1 MSTTSV
7 SRPFTEVNPSLT
19 ASRASGYVPPAA
31 TASGNGHSVATTR
44 PHIPNPST
52 PAFINDFQWINSY
65 LFIHK
70 MSTPSYRYSFLLWI
84 FIVFVVLIVA
94 ILHWTGSRGGYVGAA
109 WSKWALRRRT
119 WRKKH
124 TLAQAK
130 REGKPHQ
137 QPFSF
142 PSNAQMLSLIVL
154 FLVPLVLC
162 VVGPDYIAPGTKLW
176 DLTHNVTKRAL
187 DDVFIQRD
195 LMSRAASGQV
205 ASTATTRAPEYTV
218 PKAWWTVGGRTGIIA
233 FSLFP
238 LVVLFSLKAPP
249 FAVFAIPFLIQVHF
263 DKLARLHRWTGRL
276 IWIITTIHVV
286 TWGIQLFRDKR
297 GSGNP
302 AHRNSSAWLF
312 VWQYPLFIEGFIAYV
327 ALTAL
332 CVLSLDSFRVRN
344 YEAFYVLHVILV
356 PVTLVFS
363 ALHFPTIWWWC
374 WSALFLWVGERLY
387 RAVRWSY
394 VNGLMGKGKI
404 PIGAAPPPMKNS
416 MASLVEKKPP
426 SVGGRL
432 NEWEQ
437 GVRVV
442 PNDTNPNTTTNQR
455 TRMDRNYSDFS
466 YESGH
471 HSAGHNFPQDSYN
484 NWEPRTMASRNSS
497 YYGREEEVRASLGSM
512 GSQADLLPQYPLQP
526 QSPVSARPLVDHR
539 HQSDNASLRYPPT
552 INGANASPNHTTRYS
567 RIPPPGFAIAQLLP
581 GRVVRLRLLTPRPI
595 TWAPGQ
601 HVLLQVPSISKY
613 TTHPFTISGCY
624 DDESETGEGRVVE
637 LLIRAKNGFT
647 KDLWEE
653 VVRLVNE
660 SDLPSKASDPF
671 SDRRDAG
678 DIEGGY
684 GVGIGHNKE
693 KTPGGVIAK
702 KAGNENAGVLI
713 RAFVDGPF
721 GSSIRAH
728 WGNHSS
734 VLIVV
739 GGTGVTF
746 GVSILEYL
754 CLCLAGRDGKSLGG
768 RPGGWGHQG
777 FKTSRVRFIWLVRE
791 FSHIQWCATVI
802 RRCMEMVPS
811 SALQVDIY
819 VSNADLTSYRNPN
832 RNSVFTENGGEE
844 LAPPSARFMRRQRTA
859 SNSSVDSLVSANT
872 AMNSAVDLSYL
883 QQTDSAYG
891 GMDYYHSNELGH
903 ESHVLDFTNF
913 DGEDDTRVPGEA
925 KMSKRVQKEGK
936 IRRAKSR
943 RAAAASNAKTE
954 LESRSRQGT
963 AHHGAASGRTSPPP
977 TGLPQGAYS
986 PISASQTSPN
996 TYDPRYVTSAADQY
1010 RSPDALLSPTDLAAQ
1025 RRWSAASLSAMR
1037 APSPLYAQGHDG
1049 LHAGNRLSVASM
1061 GDLGR
1066 GVSPSPGPGA
1076 ENIHRLVV
1084 GERLERPE
1092 SVVESVLDSYV
1103 KLEIDDQELDDL
1115 HVVAE
1120 MARPGKPKLER
1131 VLADEVGRARGA
1143 LAVACCG
1150 PASLNAL
1157 VRKMVAM
1164 QINPKQVLHGEM
1176 QGMISLIT
1184 EEFQW

>member
-1 MSTTSV
+1 
-7 SRPFTEVNPSLT
+7 
-19 ASRASGYVPPAA
+19 
-31 TASGNGHSVATTR
+31 
-44 PHIPNPST
+44 
-52 PAFINDFQWINSY
+52 Q
-65 LFIHK
+65 
-70 MSTPSYRYSFLLWI
+70 
-84 FIVFVVLIVA
+84 
-94 ILHWTGSRGGYVGAA
+94 
-109 WSKWALRRRT
+109 
-119 WRKKH
+119 
-124 TLAQAK
+124 
-130 REGKPHQ
+130 
-137 QPFSF
+137 
-142 PSNAQMLSLIVL
+142 
-154 FLVPLVLC
+154 
-162 VVGPDYIAPGTKLW
+162 
-176 DLTHNVTKRAL
+176 
-187 DDVFIQRD
+187 
-195 LMSRAASGQV
+195 QV
-205 ASTATTRAPEYTV
+205 ASTATTRAPEYTI
-218 PKAWWTVGGRTGIIA
+218 PKAWWTIGGRTGIIA

-297 GSGNP
+297 G
-302 AHRNSSAWLF
+302 NSNWEYRDSPAWLF
-312 VWQYPLFIEGFIAYV
+312 VWQYPLFIEGVIAYV

-332 CVLSLDSFRVRN
+332 CVLSIDSFRVKY
-344 YEAFYVLHVILV
+344 YEAFFVLHLILV
-356 PVTLVFS
+356 PVTLVFA

-374 WSALFLWVGERLY
+374 WSALFLWIAERLY
-387 RAVRWSY
+387 RAIRWAY

-404 PIGAAPPPMKNS
+404 PVGAAPPPMKHS
-416 MASLVEKKPP
+416 MASLLEKKQP
-426 SVGGRL
+426 VGGRPA
-432 NEWEQ
+432 EWEY

-442 PNDTNPNTTTNQR
+442 PAREGDNGPNATLQPSQR
-455 TRMDRNYSDFS
+455 SRLDRNYSDFS
-466 YESGH
+466 YD
-471 HSAGHNFPQDSYN
+471 SANHTFSQDSYQ
-484 NWEPRTMASRNSS
+484 NWEPRTVASRNSS
-497 YYGREEEVRASLGSM
+497 YYGKEEEHPF
-512 GSQADLLPQYPLQP
+512 QPP
-526 QSPVSARPLVDHR
+526 QSPGSARPLVDR
-539 HQSDNASLRYPPT
+539 HLSDNASLRYPPT
-552 INGANASPNHTTRYS
+552 LNGANPSPNQVTRYS

-601 HVLLQVPSISKY
+601 HVLLSVPSVSKY

-624 DDESETGEGRVVE
+624 DDESDTGEGRVVE

-647 KDLWEE
+647 KHLWEE

-660 SDLPSKASDPF
+660 DDLPSKVSEPF
-671 SDRRDAG
+671 ADSREAG
-678 DIEGGY
+678 DVETGY
-684 GVGIGHNKE
+684 GVGAGHNKE
-693 KTPGGVIAK
+693 KATAAK
-702 KAGNENAGVLI
+702 KPNENAGVLI

-811 SALQVDIY
+811 SALQVDIF
-819 VSNADLTSYRNPN
+819 VSNADITTYKSNPN
-832 RNSVFTENGGEE
+832 RNSVLTEAGLDE
-844 LAPPSARFMRRQRTA
+844 LAPPSAQFMRRPRTQ
-859 SNSSVDSLVSANT
+859 SNSSVDSLVSANS
-872 AMNSAVDLSYL
+872 ALNSMVDVSYM
-883 QQTDSAYG
+883 QQSGSSYG

-943 RAAAASNAKTE
+943 RVAAAGAAKVD
-954 LESRSRQGT
+954 LEARSR
-963 AHHGAASGRTSPPP
+963 HGAAPTGRPDAQMPQIARAAPPSPTNPSA
-977 TGLPQGAYS
+977 GLPQGAYS
-986 PISASQTSPN
+986 PISATQTSPVS
-996 TYDPRYVTSAADQY
+996 YDARYVTSAADQY
-1010 RSPDALLSPTDLAAQ
+1010 RSPDAFLSPTDLAAQ

-1037 APSPLYAQGHDG
+1037 GPSPRPSSPHGHDG
-1049 LHAGNRLSVASM
+1049 HHMNAGNPNRFSVASM
-1061 GDLGR
+1061 GDLGAHAI
-1066 GVSPSPGPGA
+1066 SPSPGPGA
-1076 ENIHRLVV
+1076 ESMHRLVM
-1084 GERLERPE
+1084 GDRPD
-1092 SVVESVLDSYV
+1092 SVVESILDSYV
-1103 KLEIDDQELDDL
+1103 RLEIDDQELDDL

-1143 LAVACCG
+1143 VAVACCG

-1176 QGMISLIT
+1176 QGMITLIT